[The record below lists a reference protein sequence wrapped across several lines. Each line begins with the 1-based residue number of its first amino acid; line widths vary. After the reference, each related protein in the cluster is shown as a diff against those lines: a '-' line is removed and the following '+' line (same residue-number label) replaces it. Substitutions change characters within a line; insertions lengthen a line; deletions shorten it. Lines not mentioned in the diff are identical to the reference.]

1 MPVLA
6 ATLAI
11 QALTSMA
18 VLMPAVYVG
27 VAAPEIGVDPARIGA
42 FMALIYL
49 AAAVATASCGGWI
62 GRRGAL
68 RMSQVALVAAAAG
81 VLLYVTAVPALVLVG
96 AVVVGF
102 GMGPI
107 TPASSHLLI
116 RRTPPHRRSL
126 VFSLRQTGVPLGNA
140 LAGALVPPLV
150 LVLGWRGT
158 TIAMAVVCAA
168 LALAVEPL
176 RAELDADADPR
187 ASSTRGLAGAYR
199 TVLRT
204 PMLLRL
210 ALGSIGFSAMQACF
224 AAFVVSFL
232 TTQNGI
238 DLAAAGLVL
247 SVSQV
252 TAMGARILWGWIAD
266 RFVPPRLLLCLLG
279 LGMAASGA
287 VFALV
292 TPEWPIVLVGAVTV
306 AVGATAI
313 GWNGVLIAEVA
324 RLAPPGAVGSA
335 TGASLSFTFLG
346 AVAAPPL
353 FSAIVSGPGGYRT
366 AFLAVAVC
374 AGLAG
379 LAIGRGA
386 RSG

>member
-1 MPVLA
+1 MLVLA

-42 FMALIYL
+42 FMAVIYL
-49 AAAVATASCGGWI
+49 AAAAATATCGGWVR
-62 GRRGAL
+62 RRGAL
-68 RMSQVALVAAAAG
+68 RMSQFGLAAAALG
-81 VLLYVTAVPALVLVG
+81 SLLYVTAVPALVRMG
-96 AVVVGF
+96 AIVVGF

-107 TPASSHLLI
+107 TPASSHILI
-116 RRTPPHRRSL
+116 RRTPPHRRGL

-140 LAGALVPPLV
+140 LAGAVVPPLV
-150 LVLGWRGT
+150 LALGWRGT
-158 TIAMAVVCAA
+158 TIVMAALCAG

-187 ASSTRGLAGAYR
+187 APSERGLAGAYR
-199 TVLRT
+199 TVWRT

-224 AAFVVSFL
+224 GAFVVSFL
-232 TTQNGI
+232 TTENGI

-247 SVSQV
+247 AVSQV
-252 TAMGARILWGWIAD
+252 TAMGARILWGWVAD
-266 RFVPPRLLLCLLG
+266 RFVPPRTLLCLLG

-292 TPEWPIVLVGAVTV
+292 TPAWPILLVGAVTI

-324 RLAPPGAVGSA
+324 RLAPAGAVGSA
-335 TGASLSFTFLG
+335 TGAALSFTFLG

-353 FSAIVSGPGGYRT
+353 FSAIVGGNGGYRA
-366 AFLAVAVC
+366 AFLAAALCSAVAGV
-374 AGLAG
+374 
-379 LAIGRGA
+379 AIGRGS